1 MWTIKFLSGPNAGKE
16 VFLQKGLYILG
27 RDPSCKIQIVA
38 PGVSKKHAQLI
49 VNENGIRIEDL
60 NSSNG
65 TFLDGKQIQ
74 TSELQSGTRVALHTI
89 ILEVKRKELEQPH
102 PYLAPYSSQQMY
114 QHAPHSQS
122 TAQEGTNP
130 SKATTQSVS
139 EFKVGFKNY
148 LDNVVL
154 PGIYKLA
161 EWTEFRWVIGG
172 FIVGFIFLVMAFSSV
187 PLIQILKSSVEQES
201 RNHAESI
208 ATTVAKLNRKH
219 LEQGLPSAITMDY
232 ALRRPGV
239 KEAYIINAL
248 NGQIVAPVDRA
259 HTYPKNSFV
268 HKARKLDQVSVEKIN
283 ASTLAA
289 VIPIRFF
296 NQKTGDRSPTAYS
309 VIVYDM
315 GVLTVGNSKIIS
327 LFIQNLFI
335 ASLLGL
341 LLFFFFI
348 NLIEFPLKSINSQ
361 FYRALKDDKSPSVSV
376 NYQSEPLK
384 DLCSNINS
392 ALNQISLSQSY
403 KEENSSLAGAEMHR
417 QNEMDNLVEIIGFPS
432 LAIQLADDSVAS
444 VNSNFKDQMGLEDIL
459 HQPVQNLSHS
469 ALKEHLSMLLEQG
482 NAQPHEISFGEIEL
496 KGNQLQTTCQ
506 FVMGNQSPAYAII
519 TFVPV
524 QQEDVA

>member
-1 MWTIKFLSGPNAGKE
+1 MWTIKFLSGPKAGKE
-16 VFLQKGLYILG
+16 IFLQKGLYILG
-27 RDPSCKIQIVA
+27 RDTSCKIQISA
-38 PGVSKKHAQLI
+38 PGISKKHAQFI
-49 VNENGIRIEDL
+49 VDENGIRIEDL

-65 TFLDGKQIQ
+65 TFLGGKQIQ
-74 TSELQSGTRVALHTI
+74 TSKLQSGNRIALHTI
-89 ILEVKRKELEQPH
+89 ILEIKKKELEQPH
-102 PYLAPYSSQQMY
+102 PYLAPYSSQQMHQPTPY
-114 QHAPHSQS
+114 TQS
-122 TAQEGTNP
+122 NAQEAPNQPT
-130 SKATTQSVS
+130 AQSVS
-139 EFKVGFKNY
+139 AFKIDFRTY

-161 EWTEFRWVIGG
+161 EWMEFRWVIGG

-248 NGQIVAPVDRA
+248 NGQIVAPADRA
-259 HTYPKNSFV
+259 HTYPKNSVV
-268 HKARKLDQVSVEKIN
+268 HRARKLDQVSVEKLN
-283 ASTLAA
+283 SSTLAA
-289 VIPIRFF
+289 IVPIRFF

-315 GVLTVGNSKIIS
+315 GVLAVGNSKIIS

-335 ASLLGL
+335 ASILGL

-348 NLIEFPLKSINSQ
+348 NLIEFPLKSINLQ
-361 FYRALKDDKSPSVSV
+361 FNRALKDDKSPSVSV

-384 DLCSNINS
+384 DLCSSINS
-392 ALNQISLSQSY
+392 ALNQISLGQSY
-403 KEENSSLAGAEMHR
+403 KEESSSPSGTEMHR

-432 LAIQLADDSVAS
+432 LAIQLADNSIAS
-444 VNSNFKDQMGLEDIL
+444 VNSNFKDQMELEDIL
-459 HQPVQNLSHS
+459 HQPVQSLSHS
-469 ALKEHLSMLLEQG
+469 ALKEHLGILLEQG
-482 NAQPHEISFGEIEL
+482 NAQPQEISFGEIEL

-506 FVMGNQSPAYAII
+506 FVMGSQSPAYAII
-519 TFVPV
+519 TFVPM